1 MPSTSCLRCM
11 RVVGAPKPSVA
22 PLRGDGGLASFAGLH
37 GEDAC
42 EACVAARELFRRPRC
57 TNAYVCLDPPS
68 SSSFGRVLCFAFA
81 YFSGLQ
87 ARHLACFSRLFCL
100 CGLRESLLMN

>member
-22 PLRGDGGLASFAGLH
+22 PRRGDGGLASFAGLH
-37 GEDAC
+37 MSAMCFFAHICAC

-57 TNAYVCLDPPS
+57 TYAYVCLDVS
-68 SSSFGRVLCFAFA
+68 AGVCS
-81 YFSGLQ
+81 
-87 ARHLACFSRLFCL
+87 
-100 CGLRESLLMN
+100 